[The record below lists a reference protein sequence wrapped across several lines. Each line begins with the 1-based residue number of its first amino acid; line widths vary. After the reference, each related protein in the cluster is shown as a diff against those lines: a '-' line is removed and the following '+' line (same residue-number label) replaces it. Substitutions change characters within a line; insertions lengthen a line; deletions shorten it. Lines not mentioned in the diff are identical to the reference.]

1 MSGAAQDV
9 TGNGASW
16 NLGRLTVAHPSRP
29 LVMGVL
35 NLTPDSFFPASR
47 QPGVEAALSRAE
59 AMVSAGAEI
68 LDLGAESSRP
78 GSDAV
83 SAAEE
88 QDRLLPVV
96 TALRQVFSTAI
107 TVDTCRPETARLA
120 LDAGADAIN
129 DIAGGREP
137 GMLELVADRGCG
149 LILMHMQG
157 RPRTMQVSPTYR
169 DVVAEVTAWLSNQI
183 ETARSVGVKPD
194 RLLIDP
200 GIGFGKTLDHNLAL
214 LNALDRVAD
223 GHPFLLGASRKSF
236 ISHLTGAGVE
246 HRLGG
251 SLAALAAAFR
261 ARATV
266 VRVHDV
272 PESIQFLDVLAAIT
286 AGGRTDIEPGASA

>member
-1 MSGAAQDV
+1 MSGAAQGV
-9 TGNGASW
+9 SGHGASW
-16 NLGRLTVAHPSRP
+16 NLGRLTVTHRSRP

-59 AMVSAGAEI
+59 AMVTAGAEI

-83 SAAEE
+83 SVAEE

-96 TALRQVFSTAI
+96 TALRQAFDTAI
-107 TVDTCRPETARLA
+107 TVDTYRPETARLA

-137 GMLELVADRGCG
+137 GMLELAAERNCG
-149 LILMHMQG
+149 LVLMHMQG
-157 RPRTMQVSPTYR
+157 RPRTMQDRPTYR
-169 DVVAEVTAWLSNQI
+169 DVVTEVTAWLADQV
-183 ETARSVGVKPD
+183 ERARSVGVKPD
-194 RLLIDP
+194 RLLVDP

-214 LNALDRVAD
+214 LNALDRVAH

-251 SLAALAAAFR
+251 SLAALAAAVR

-272 PESIQFLDVLAAIT
+272 PDSIQFLDVLAAIE
-286 AGGRTDIEPGASA
+286 AGDRTDIEPGASS